1 MATATKYPSLV
12 RCFLERKNAFLQ
24 RQQHDQID
32 YFLVRYRDQMLVTEA
47 KVISYEAVSSQHC
60 PLTCTIE
67 ITPPK
72 QKYDERCGTSRIK
85 WW

>member
-1 MATATKYPSLV
+1 MLLGAQKVLFYSGSNTT
-12 RCFLERKNAFLQ
+12 
-24 RQQHDQID
+24 QID

-72 QKYDERCGTSRIK
+72 QK
-85 WW
+85 